1 MSNGSHHDGLCTFF
15 GLFSRRTSRRQ
26 PLRVPRLRSAESLER
41 RQMLAADVDTD
52 GVLLITG
59 SEKADKI
66 IVSAGPQNGTVILR
80 GVPGV
85 AKNAAF
91 SNVKAIVINAGGG
104 SDDIRIGSNI
114 RDLAGNLI
122 GVIVNAGAGNDRVQG
137 GDGGDDINGGL
148 GNDSI
153 RGGAGDDEISGGGGN
168 DDCRGDTG
176 DDDIFGDAGRDVLR
190 GGDDDDSLSGG
201 SDGDKLFGDTGDD
214 SLDGDEGRDKIFGGL
229 GNDDD
234 YDDDDS
240 LEDEDEE
247 DDDDGDG
254 DGDDAGDDDD
264 DDGEDDS
271 DDDNDSPPTGET
283 VVFTGNAAQVTG
295 TSSSKND
302 KRFYVFTAA
311 TTGVLTVALQP
322 GDGGRYAELEIEDV
336 LTNVD
341 LLELEPSEGGP
352 TSRTTN
358 VVAGRQYRM
367 RLKSPDLAPVSYTVD
382 LSIAPPV

>member
-1 MSNGSHHDGLCTFF
+1 
-15 GLFSRRTSRRQ
+15 
-26 PLRVPRLRSAESLER
+26 
-41 RQMLAADVDTD
+41 MLAADVDID

-66 IVSAGPQNGTVILR
+66 VISAGAENGTVILK

-91 SNVKAIVINAGGG
+91 SGVKEIIINAGGG
-104 SDDIRIGSNI
+104 NDDIRIGSNI
-114 RDLAGNLI
+114 RDIAGNLI
-122 GVIVNAGAGNDRVQG
+122 GVVVNAGAGNDRVQG
-137 GDGGDDINGGL
+137 GDGGDDINAGL
-148 GNDSI
+148 GNDSV

-176 DDDIFGDAGRDVLR
+176 DDDIFGDSGRDVLR

-201 SDGDKLFGDTGDD
+201 SESDKLFGDTGDD
-214 SLDGDEGRDKIFGGL
+214 SLDGDEGRDKIFGGQ

-234 YDDDDS
+234 YDDDDR
-240 LEDEDEE
+240 LEDEDDE

-254 DGDDAGDDDD
+254 DGDDASDDDDD
-264 DDGEDDS
+264 DDGDDS
-271 DDDNDSPPTGET
+271 DDDSSPTGDT
-283 VVFTGNAAQVTG
+283 VVFTGNTAQVTG

-302 KRFYVFTAA
+302 KQFYVFTAL
-311 TTGVLTVALQP
+311 TTGVLTVTLQP
-322 GDGGRYAELEIEDV
+322 GGGGKYAELELEDV
-336 LTNVD
+336 LTSAD

-352 TSRTTN
+352 SSGTAN
-358 VVAGRQYRM
+358 VVTGRQYRM

-382 LSIAPPV
+382 LSIAPTT